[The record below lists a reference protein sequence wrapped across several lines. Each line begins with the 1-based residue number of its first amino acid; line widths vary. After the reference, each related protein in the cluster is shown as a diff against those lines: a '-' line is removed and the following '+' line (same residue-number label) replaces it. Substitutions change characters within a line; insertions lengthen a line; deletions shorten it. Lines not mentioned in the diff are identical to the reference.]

1 MLPPKLKN
9 CVIIV
14 AMLYKIT
21 NGTVELSGT
30 TILNRIDFEIRNKNE
45 KIAVIGRNGSGKTT
59 LLRLISGELELSRED
74 GVNSSVAMTANP
86 TIGYLKQLSFEDN
99 NRTLDEEIRLVFK
112 KVLSMKERLSELVT
126 LMERDTDDRLVAEYT
141 RLEDEFKDLGGYYYE
156 KEYDAMLKSF
166 GFSLS
171 DKAKKLSEFS
181 GGQRTKLAF
190 IKLLLSKPDILL
202 LDEPTNH
209 LDIDTIEWLEGY
221 LQSYS
226 RSVVIVSHDRMF
238 LDKIVSTVYEIEN
251 HAMKRYNGNYSD
263 FARQKKENYE
273 RRLKEYNAQT
283 KEIERLNSI
292 AERFMG
298 KPTKVSM
305 AKSKLKAIEH
315 MDIIEAP
322 DKADTRTFNAL
333 YTPRL
338 TPGKDIMF
346 VNELSIGYDRVL
358 STVSFEVKR
367 GDRLGIIGANGL
379 GKSTLIKTIVGS
391 IPALSGSIRFGTNV
405 EMGYFDQQMAQYT
418 SDKTVIDDFW
428 DEYPTLT
435 ETEVRNALG
444 GFLFTGDDVF
454 KDVSMLSGGEKVR
467 LALCRIFMKR
477 PNFLVLD
484 EPTNHMDIAGKEVL
498 EDMINSFEGTV
509 LYVSHDRYFM
519 KKTATRLLSIEKD
532 LVKLY
537 PFGYEQY
544 KQEQEKL
551 KELDETGTQA
561 ERVALS
567 GNVISVNINK
577 NERNDA
583 SKKSDIDGKEVDIK
597 KAKLSY
603 EEGKEASRREK
614 KLKRLEERI
623 EELESETA
631 LKKKELELPEYAS
644 DFEKLSQIQEEID
657 KLEEELLSAM
667 EEWESLNL

>member
-1 MLPPKLKN
+1 
-9 CVIIV
+9 
-14 AMLYKIT
+14 MLYKIT

-30 TILNRIDFEIRNKNE
+30 PILNRIDFEIKNKNE

-59 LLRLISGELELSRED
+59 LLRLISGELGLSRQD
-74 GVNSSVAMTANP
+74 GVNSSVAMTGNP
-86 TIGYLKQLSFEDN
+86 SIGYLKQLSFEDN

-126 LMERDTDDRLVAEYT
+126 LMERDTDERLVAEYT

-156 KEYDAMLKSF
+156 KEYDSMLKSF

-171 DKAKKLSEFS
+171 DKAKRLSEFS

-221 LQSYS
+221 LQNYS

-251 HAMKRYNGNYSD
+251 HSMKRYSGNYTD

-333 YTPRL
+333 YTPHL

-405 EMGYFDQQMAQYT
+405 EVGYFDQQMAQYT

-544 KQEQEKL
+544 KEEQEKL
-551 KELDETGTQA
+551 KELDENGTQT

-567 GNVISVNINK
+567 GNVISVNINQSS
-577 NERNDA
+577 NRDA
-583 SKKSDIDGKEVDIK
+583 GEKSDKYSKDVDIK

-631 LKKKELELPEYAS
+631 RKKKELELPEYAS
-644 DFEKLSQIQEEID
+644 DFEKLSEIQEEID
-657 KLEEELLSAM
+657 RLEEELLCVM
-667 EEWESLNL
+667 EEWESL